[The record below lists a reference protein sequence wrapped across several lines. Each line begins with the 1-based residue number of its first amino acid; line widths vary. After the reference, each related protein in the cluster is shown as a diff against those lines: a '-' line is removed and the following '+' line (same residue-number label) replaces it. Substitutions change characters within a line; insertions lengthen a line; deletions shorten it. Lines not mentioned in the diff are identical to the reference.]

1 MFRGTIAAPM
11 IALMHLWNLV
21 AASLWILFLWKRVR
35 NIADKQNTGELAVFF
50 VAGLVSVPVA
60 LALYYVNPLYWGLI
74 SPERNPLLFHVFVVG
89 VAEELAKFLCFAITA
104 HALMSIREPQ
114 DGVIQAAVVGLAF
127 ATVENAMYIER
138 YRVAFMFVR
147 PVLSSGGHMIYG
159 AIWGGFYSAA
169 VYSNLFSKDQT
180 SYRLAFAG
188 LALGTVIHGLYNT
201 LISSVVFGLGLV
213 LRVVT
218 LWFSVRVF
226 LYLVDFS
233 PYRVFPLSAAK
244 KAIESIRKGLHFNPR
259 SAILNRNM
267 GLYRMYLSEYRKAR
281 ANFTKASRRLY
292 DPRRPRFF
300 AAVCGLSFLPRP
312 HALREM
318 RVIWSQLTDEQR
330 TRLVE
335 QLRQLL
341 VNDDE
346 LLQQVLSFIGSA
358 FAPREWSSPEE
369 LARELRRR
377 KAKQRSQVER
387 SPVVEELAS
396 QLSRE
401 ERRRLA
407 RQVGA
412 TTRQR

>member
-1 MFRGTIAAPM
+1 M

-21 AASLWILFLWKRVR
+21 AASLWMLFLLKRLR
-35 NIADKQNTGELAVFF
+35 YIADKQSTGELTAFLG
-50 VAGLVSVPVA
+50 AGLVSIPVA
-60 LALYYVNPLYWGLI
+60 FALYFANPLYWGLL
-74 SPERNPLLFHVFVVG
+74 SSDQNPLLYHVLVVG
-89 VAEELAKFLCFAITA
+89 VAEEIAKFVCFVLVV
-104 HALMSIREPQ
+104 HSLMSIKEPQ

-127 ATVENAMYIER
+127 ATVENALYIER

-169 VYSNLFSKDQT
+169 AYSNLYSKDAA
-180 SYRLAFAG
+180 SYRVAFAG
-188 LALGTVIHGLYNT
+188 LAIATLVHGLYNT
-201 LISSVVFGLGLV
+201 LVGSVAFGLGLV

-218 LWFSVRVF
+218 LWLSARIF

-267 GLYRMYLSEYRKAR
+267 GLYQMYLGEHRKAR
-281 ANFTKASRRLY
+281 AHFIRASRRLF
-292 DPRRPRFF
+292 DARRTRFF
-300 AAVCGLSFLPRP
+300 AAVCGLSYLPRP

-330 TRLVE
+330 TRLLKQLE
-335 QLRQLL
+335 QLLI
-341 VNDDE
+341 NDDE
-346 LLQQVLSFIGSA
+346 LRQQVLQFIGSA
-358 FAPREWSSPEE
+358 FAPRDWSTAQE

-377 KAKQRSQVER
+377 KARRRAVSER
-387 SPVVEELAS
+387 SPVVDELVS
-396 QLSRE
+396 QLSKA
-401 ERRRLA
+401 ERKRLA
-407 RQVGA
+407 RRLG
-412 TTRQR
+412 R